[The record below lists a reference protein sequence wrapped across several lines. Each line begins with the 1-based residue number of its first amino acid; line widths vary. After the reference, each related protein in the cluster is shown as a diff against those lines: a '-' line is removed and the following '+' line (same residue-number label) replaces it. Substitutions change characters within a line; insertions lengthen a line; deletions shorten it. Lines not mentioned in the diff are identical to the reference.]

1 MHLAP
6 VRLNRRYS
14 TSSVPSLRVGGSFW
28 HNKAI
33 PDLIPVLPVAKHPV
47 SSCLYL
53 RYNRPSDCE
62 RTVPQPVK
70 FLERSTESRRYES
83 VPSTNLHDLSV
94 YALICSVSLN
104 YNELERRTLRGKRRN
119 CVRSGISSSITLRL
133 CYILSPR
140 RRCRLSVL

>member
-1 MHLAP
+1 MHPAS

-14 TSSVPSLRVGGSFW
+14 TSSVPSLRVGDSFW
-28 HNKAI
+28 YNKAI
-33 PDLIPVLPVAKHPV
+33 PDLILPVAERLCIGPP
-47 SSCLYL
+47 SYL
-53 RYNRPSDCE
+53 RYNRSNDCE
-62 RTVPQPVK
+62 RAMPQLAK
-70 FLERSTESRRYES
+70 FLERSTEPWRYES

-140 RRCRLSVL
+140 RRCKLSVL